1 MKKEE
6 IHLADWQRILFGVA
20 PPEFLLETLI
30 RAILIYSILLV
41 VVRLLGKRMSG
52 QLTITE
58 MSVMVTVGA
67 IISPSLEAPDRGIL
81 LAVVA
86 MLCMMVFQRGL
97 TWLEFRNKKFEN
109 ISQGETT
116 ILIKDGILQLGNMAD
131 TKITRQ
137 QILAQLRAKGIYNIG
152 EIKRLYIEACGA
164 FSIYKLK
171 EPKPGLSTLP
181 PDDESVQAIQ
191 SCADDVVACTNCA
204 KAVPAQQQ
212 NSLCPVCGEQVWTKA
227 IQPVSELAS

>member
-6 IHLADWQRILFGVA
+6 IRLDDWKRILFGVA
-20 PPEFLLETLI
+20 PPEFLIETLV
-30 RAILIYSILLV
+30 RAILIYLILLV

-86 MLCMMVFQRGL
+86 MLCMMTFQRGL
-97 TWLEFRNKKFEN
+97 TLLEFKFKKFEN

-116 ILIKDGILQLGNMAD
+116 ILIKDGILQLNNLVD
-131 TKITRQ
+131 TRITRQ
-137 QILAQLRAKGIYNIG
+137 QILAQLRAKEIYNLG
-152 EIKRLYIEACGA
+152 EVKRLYIEACGA
-164 FSIYKLK
+164 FSIYKHK
-171 EPKPGLSTLP
+171 EAKPGLSTLP
-181 PDDESVQAIQ
+181 PDDTSIQKIQ
-191 SCADDVVACTNCA
+191 SCADDTVACTNCA
-204 KAVPAQQQ
+204 NTVPAYQQDKP
-212 NSLCPVCGEQVWTKA
+212 CPVCSQQVWTKA
-227 IQPVSELAS
+227 VQPVSEPA